1 MNELE
6 AQRLGEVVRKARIRA
21 RLSYRDLAARSGIA
35 LTWLARME
43 RGDFESPDPSRLARL
58 AEVLRIDPKRL
69 DRLAGGQLS
78 DSLPEPRTY
87 FRAKY
92 GDLSPEQLTRL
103 EAYVSRMRAGGGGDG
118 DATYN

>member
-35 LTWLARME
+35 LSWLARME

-58 AEVLRIDPKRL
+58 AGAPHR
-69 DRLAGGQLS
+69 
-78 DSLPEPRTY
+78 PE
-87 FRAKY
+87 A
-92 GDLSPEQLTRL
+92 S
-103 EAYVSRMRAGGGGDG
+103 
-118 DATYN
+118 